1 MPIILPRDLPAGRT
15 LADERISVLTRK
27 QLPASGIPALQIL
40 LLNLMPTK
48 IVTETQLARVLS
60 NSPLPVEL
68 TLLRTATHAA
78 GHVDPNHLRTFYHTF
93 PEIRMRRFDGL
104 IITGAPVET
113 LPWHEV
119 DYWGEISDI
128 LAWSADTATP
138 SLFICWGAQAAL
150 QYFHGIGK
158 RALPAKRFGVFWHHL
173 VQPSSPLIRDH
184 DDDFLVPV
192 SRHTETPREEVAAH
206 AGLEILAASEVAGL
220 HLVWDQARRRT
231 YLFNHPEYDAD
242 TLDREYRRDRDRG
255 LPIALPKNYYP
266 DDDPSRPPRVRWR
279 SHAHLIYTNWLSHQ
293 VHDQQTQLAYA
304 PGTAGQRS

>member
-1 MPIILPRDLPAGRT
+1 MPIILPRDLPAWRT
-15 LADERISVLTRK
+15 LSGEGITVFAGD
-27 QLPASGIPALQIL
+27 QLPKPSSRPLQVL

-48 IVTETQLARVLS
+48 VVTETQIARVLS

-78 GHVDPNHLRTFYHTF
+78 GHADPNHLRAFYRTFA
-93 PEIRMRRFDGL
+93 EIRDRRFDGL

-128 LAWSADTATP
+128 LAWSADTAMA

-150 QYFHGIGK
+150 QHFYGIGK
-158 RALPAKRFGVFWHHL
+158 RALPAKRFGVYWHRL
-173 VQPSSPLIRDH
+173 VRPTAALVRDH

-192 SRHTETPREEVAAH
+192 SRHTETPRDEVAANPR
-206 AGLEILAASEVAGL
+206 LEILADSDEAGL
-220 HLVWDQARRRT
+220 HLVWEPARRRT

-255 LPIALPKNYYP
+255 LPIALPVNYYP
-266 DDDPSRPPRVRWR
+266 GDDPARQPRVRWR

-293 VHDQQTQLAYA
+293 VQQHEPQLTYA
-304 PGTAGQRS
+304 PDGARQR